1 MRMKKHNFEIEKSQL
16 NCSWRLCVM
25 MTEQALFCRWLAIA
39 SVAVVSFNFDQKILC
54 WKLWRVAHDVALFY
68 CESYNLMHGENYG
81 LIPFCNYNRIA
92 NQQNVRHIFSECR
105 KRNEVHLMHCR
116 QLFHYYRSRLSLCDI
131 SNVGISVFI
140 FIYVFGTLRDES
152 SR

>member
-1 MRMKKHNFEIEKSQL
+1 MRMKKHDFEIEKSQL
-16 NCSWRLCVM
+16 NCAWRLCVM

-81 LIPFCNYNRIA
+81 LIPFWYYNRIA
-92 NQQNVRHIFSECR
+92 NQQNVRHIFSEYR

-116 QLFHYYRSRLSLCDI
+116 QLLQLLSIETVSVWHFKRRNICLHFYLC
-131 SNVGISVFI
+131 FRHA
-140 FIYVFGTLRDES
+140 TWWK
-152 SR
+152 